1 MTKLTKQQI
10 AAVLYAIHFTL
21 IADNNDM
28 NDILKDDLQEAYTN
42 LKARLY
48 KW

>member
-1 MTKLTKQQI
+1 MNKLTKQQI

-21 IADNNDM
+21 IADTNNNM
-28 NDILKDDLQEAYTN
+28 NAILKDDLQLAYIN

-48 KW
+48 K